1 MARMKEGV
9 TVWRCSCGAVIA
21 MGRLCGCG
29 KCYAD
34 ILRERHRAQNAE
46 QKQRQRRIC
55 EPTRRGKFFESF
67 LVKKGEKK

>member
-9 TVWRCSCGAVIA
+9 TVWQCSCGAVIA

-34 ILRERHRAQNAE
+34 ILRERHRVIHDGDA
-46 QKQRQRRIC
+46 RR
-55 EPTRRGKFFESF
+55 EKNKKPASSGEFTESYLF
-67 LVKKGEKK
+67 RSKKK